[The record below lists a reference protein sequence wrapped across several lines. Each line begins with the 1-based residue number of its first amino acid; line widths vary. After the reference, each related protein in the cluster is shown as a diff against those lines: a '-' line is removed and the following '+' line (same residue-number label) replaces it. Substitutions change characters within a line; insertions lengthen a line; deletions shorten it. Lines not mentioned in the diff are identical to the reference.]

1 MRYFMNLP
9 WKLVILILSLCF
21 LFCYTNNLYSQN
33 NTMKSKI
40 DTVFLWPDQSENN
53 VPTPRSDRPLMEV
66 HFPEKISGEKLPC
79 IIVFPGGG
87 YHGVA
92 YPLEGKPYADFFN
105 KHGYICAVVLYRVNP
120 NHFPAPYA
128 DACRAIRLIKY
139 NADKFSIDSSRI
151 AIMGSSAGGH
161 LVTTVATRPSMY
173 IDPDDDLAN
182 IISTKPKCHIAMY
195 PVISFVK
202 YTHEGSVFGLLG
214 ENKSDERRKLF
225 SNELHV
231 TEDTSPVFIYH
242 NDRDPNVPVENSL
255 MYAAACA
262 KHNVPFV
269 LHVYPYNTHA
279 EGLATDIPELKSWS
293 GLLLDWLKEYL

>member
-1 MRYFMNLP
+1 MRYFLNLP
-9 WKLVILILSLCF
+9 WKKVIIILSLCF
-21 LFCYTNNLYSQN
+21 LFCYTNNMYSQN

-40 DTVFLWPDQSENN
+40 DTVFLWPDHSKNN
-53 VPTPRSDRPLMEV
+53 VPTPESDRPLMEV
-66 HFPEKISGEKLPC
+66 HFPKNITGEKLPC

-128 DACRAIRLIKY
+128 DACRAIRLIKDY
-139 NADKFSIDSSRI
+139 ADKFSIDSSRI

-161 LVTTVATRPSMY
+161 LVTTVATRPSLYM
-173 IDPDDDLAN
+173 DPDDDLAN
-182 IISTKPKCHIAMY
+182 RISAKPKCHIAMY
-195 PVISFVK
+195 PVISFVEHA
-202 YTHEGSVFGLLG
+202 HEGSVMCFLG
-214 ENKSDERRKLF
+214 DERSDERKKLF

-231 TEDTSPVFIYH
+231 TEDTPPVFIYH
-242 NDRDPNVPVENSL
+242 NDRDPTVPVENSL

-293 GLLLDWLKEYL
+293 GLLLNWLKEYL